1 MVVRPTVGRQML
13 TKMLTLWISI
23 RLLRCCIVKI
33 FLFHTFENQTISPK
47 VFTVHIFPLFLFN
60 MKQLVRNL
68 AYLLNNDRLC
78 VKTICQDCRLSIY
91 FTEFYSTKVGPTK
104 RTFSYCLNLNQ
115 SHSLDFL
122 NKKKCFEGLEFME
135 PRM

>member
-47 VFTVHIFPLFLFN
+47 VFIVHIIPLFLFN
-60 MKQLVRNL
+60 MKYLVRNL
-68 AYLLNNDRLC
+68 AFLLNDDELC
-78 VKTICQDCRLSIY
+78 VKTICQDC
-91 FTEFYSTKVGPTK
+91 TKVGPTK
-104 RTFSYCLNLNQ
+104 RTISYCLNLNQ
-115 SHSLDFL
+115 SLWI
-122 NKKKCFEGLEFME
+122 NYVRK
-135 PRM
+135 